1 MFNVVLKA
9 VGDSF
14 CIALVSDVKFCH
26 NFSKF
31 LSDHM

>member
-14 CIALVSDVKFCH
+14 CIALVTDVKFCH
-26 NFSKF
+26 T
-31 LSDHM
+31 LLQILE